1 MVYVYSGT
9 PEPEVDWY
17 KDNRVIREGGR
28 MRFLFE
34 DDGLCS
40 LLIREAE
47 SSDRGRYKCVASNP
61 AGKVQCSA
69 ELFIESKY
77 LIFLLNAVFNFVFC
91 DRNQATRCFFCLFVC
106 FFTIFCNFTI
116 SLLSLKLLL
125 SLSCTG
131 HGFDSTSGSD
141 YERRLSR

>member
-1 MVYVYSGT
+1 MVSVYSGT

-77 LIFLLNAVFNFVFC
+77 LIFLLNAVINFVFC
-91 DRNQATRCFFCLFVC
+91 DRNQATRWFFFCLFVC
-106 FFTIFCNFTI
+106 FFTIFCNVII
-116 SLLSLKLLL
+116 SLLF
-125 SLSCTG
+125 
-131 HGFDSTSGSD
+131 H
-141 YERRLSR
+141 

>member
-1 MVYVYSGT
+1 MCIYPGT

-28 MRFLFE
+28 IKFTFE

-47 SSDRGRYKCVASNP
+47 HSDRGRYKCVASNP
-61 AGKVQCSA
+61 AGKAQCSA

-77 LIFLLNAVFNFVFC
+77 RFNKSSRVTTHHAHS
-91 DRNQATRCFFCLFVC
+91 DIIVC
-106 FFTIFCNFTI
+106 FIA
-116 SLLSLKLLL
+116 
-125 SLSCTG
+125 
-131 HGFDSTSGSD
+131 SD
-141 YERRLSR
+141 ELEK

>member
-91 DRNQATRCFFCLFVC
+91 DRNQATRCLFCLFVCLFVC
-106 FFTIFCNFTI
+106 FFTIFCNVTI
-116 SLLSLKLLL
+116 SLLF
-125 SLSCTG
+125 
-131 HGFDSTSGSD
+131 H
-141 YERRLSR
+141 

>member
-91 DRNQATRCFFCLFVC
+91 DRNQATRCFFRLFVCLFVC
-106 FFTIFCNFTI
+106 FFTIFCNVTI
-116 SLLSLKLLL
+116 SLLF
-125 SLSCTG
+125 
-131 HGFDSTSGSD
+131 H
-141 YERRLSR
+141 

>member
-1 MVYVYSGT
+1 MVSVYSGT

-106 FFTIFCNFTI
+106 FFTIFCNVTI
-116 SLLSLKLLL
+116 SLLF
-125 SLSCTG
+125 
-131 HGFDSTSGSD
+131 H
-141 YERRLSR
+141 

>member
-1 MVYVYSGT
+1 MIRVILCVCVYPGT

-28 MRFLFE
+28 IKFTFE

-47 SSDRGRYKCVASNP
+47 HSDRGRYKCVASNP
-61 AGKVQCSA
+61 AGKAQCSA

-77 LIFLLNAVFNFVFC
+77 RFNMS
-91 DRNQATRCFFCLFVC
+91 
-106 FFTIFCNFTI
+106 
-116 SLLSLKLLL
+116 SLL
-125 SLSCTG
+125 T
-131 HGFDSTSGSD
+131 
-141 YERRLSR
+141 RRHAHCALGACFIAR

>member
-106 FFTIFCNFTI
+106 FFTIFCNVTI
-116 SLLSLKLLL
+116 SLLF
-125 SLSCTG
+125 
-131 HGFDSTSGSD
+131 H
-141 YERRLSR
+141 

>member
-1 MVYVYSGT
+1 M
-9 PEPEVDWY
+9 DWY

-77 LIFLLNAVFNFVFC
+77 LIFLLNAVINMFFVIEIK
-91 DRNQATRCFFCLFVC
+91 QYGVLLVCLFVC
-106 FFTIFCNFTI
+106 FFTIFCNVTI
-116 SLLSLKLLL
+116 SMLF
-125 SLSCTG
+125 
-131 HGFDSTSGSD
+131 H
-141 YERRLSR
+141 

>member
-1 MVYVYSGT
+1 MAIKSFFCVSLGT

-28 MRFLFE
+28 IKFTFE

-47 SSDRGRYKCVASNP
+47 HSDRGRYKCVASNP
-61 AGKVQCSA
+61 AGKAQCSA

-77 LIFLLNAVFNFVFC
+77 RFNMSSSVIIRQAHSALSACFVAN
-91 DRNQATRCFFCLFVC
+91 D
-106 FFTIFCNFTI
+106 
-116 SLLSLKLLL
+116 KL
-125 SLSCTG
+125 
-131 HGFDSTSGSD
+131 
-141 YERRLSR
+141 ER

>member
-1 MVYVYSGT
+1 MTALFIYLFVGLFEVLLVVIKSYFCVSQGT

-28 MRFLFE
+28 IKFTFE

-47 SSDRGRYKCVASNP
+47 HADRGRYKCVASNP
-61 AGKVQCSA
+61 AGKAQCSA

-77 LIFLLNAVFNFVFC
+77 RFNMSYLVAMRRALGAVNACFVAN
-91 DRNQATRCFFCLFVC
+91 DN
-106 FFTIFCNFTI
+106 
-116 SLLSLKLLL
+116 LKDEEANIQG
-125 SLSCTG
+125 TYRWP
-131 HGFDSTSGSD
+131 DS
-141 YERRLSR
+141 

>member
-1 MVYVYSGT
+1 M
-9 PEPEVDWY
+9 DWY

-28 MRFLFE
+28 IRFMFG

-69 ELFIESKY
+69 ELFIESEY
-77 LIFLLNAVFNFVFC
+77 CTEFTSSNVFIFSNFRNCQMLAIQVVNLIFPSF
-91 DRNQATRCFFCLFVC
+91 
-106 FFTIFCNFTI
+106 
-116 SLLSLKLLL
+116 
-125 SLSCTG
+125 TG
-131 HGFDSTSGSD
+131 HGFDSASGSD